1 MLVYFSLN
9 FSANYARLTIQAK
22 ENYFTAIRRHELN
35 NRTDMLALCGG
46 ILALTFGASFLSI
59 IELIYFL
66 IGYMINRKKS
76 VSIERRIL
84 KNDDLDIDNN

>member
-1 MLVYFSLN
+1 MCAFISN
-9 FSANYARLTIQAK
+9 DFSARFTRLTIQAK
-22 ENYFTAIRRHELN
+22 ENYFTAIRRHELY

-46 ILALTFGASFLSI
+46 ILALFFGASLLSI
-59 IELIYFL
+59 LELFYYL
-66 IGYMINRKKS
+66 INYMMNWKKS